1 MRVIVTYGSATIRG
15 VVKIGDGP
23 LPEGTRVFIR
33 VSKPGETLPNFRP
46 TTVDA
51 RGHFLMEGLAAGT
64 YELSAVITTGSAPTP
79 PRTVKREVT
88 VTDGAVTDVTITVD
102 MNAPARP

>member
-1 MRVIVTYGSATIRG
+1 
-15 VVKIGDGP
+15 
-23 LPEGTRVFIR
+23 
-33 VSKPGETLPNFRP
+33 
-46 TTVDA
+46 
-51 RGHFLMEGLAAGT
+51 MEGLAAGT